1 MARLGDQVDVYC
13 GRCKMER
20 YHTVAALGPSGAIE
34 RVVCGYCQTA
44 RKFKDPTTSTARRP
58 SQAGVARTRAQAAG
72 ATAMPTRPPRR
83 FDVADTYE
91 KDDFIEHGRYGIGRV
106 TDVRGDRIDVKFSD
120 GVRTF
125 MHGKRQA

>member
-20 YHTVAALGPSGAIE
+20 YHTVAALGPNGGIE

-44 RKFKDPTTSTARRP
+44 RKYKSPTAAARRP
-58 SQAGVARTRAQAAG
+58 AQAGAARSRAHAAG
-72 ATAMPTRPPRR
+72 AVAIPARPPRP
-83 FDVADTYE
+83 FDVSETYE
-91 KDDFIEHGRYGIGRV
+91 KDDMIEHSRYGIGRV
-106 TDVRGDRIDVKFSD
+106 TDVRGDRIDVRFGD

-125 MHGKRQA
+125 MHGKK